1 MKATFKAQ
9 LTAEVVRELEGDQ
22 PLPEHGP
29 IEAELA
35 SSDLPVARK
44 IMLRAQRLSR
54 QHHLDVHIDK
64 ALRNSGLATLA
75 IGALFVALGALAA
88 SQAFSQV
95 TANTVNFYWLLTV
108 LLGFN
113 LLALLFWVIG
123 LTLAKLSGSHI
134 TSPLPRLQDLVNRWL
149 SSGSAAQQAYRA
161 VHGVLWSGDSGHWLL
176 SRMTHA
182 IWLSYLTGGLAMIL
196 LMLATRQFDFVW
208 ETTLLGPDTFVSLTE
223 TLSIIPAALGFSVPD
238 SAQVA
243 ASHPGIMREGDAGA
257 SRRAWAGLLLGCMV
271 VYGILPR
278 LLLLGVSQALLVR
291 ARGRFRLPLSDP
303 YYIGLRNRLM
313 PATRRFG
320 VVDPDRHQRPAVVP
334 VNPIATD
341 SRLPDN
347 AFFTGIELNPDQPWP
362 PGGIPAGDDLG
373 IVNDGPSQH
382 RVLDALATSGGRPL
396 VAVVPLMRS
405 PDRGLERLL
414 GALKARSRG
423 PLYLAL
429 SEADTDGRS
438 VDTNGRERDWF
449 RLAAGLGIGADSI
462 IRLRYRPRA
471 GDTSP
476 HAGPSPGVQGHD

>member
-1 MKATFKAQ
+1 MNATFKAQ
-9 LTAEVVRELEGDQ
+9 LTAEVVRELEGDE

-35 SSDLPVARK
+35 GSDLPVVRK
-44 IMLRAQRLSR
+44 ITLRAQRLGR
-54 QHHLDVHIDK
+54 RHHLDVHIDK
-64 ALRNSGLATLA
+64 ALRNTGLATLA
-75 IGALFVALGALAA
+75 IGALFVVLGALAA
-88 SQAFSQV
+88 SHAFSQV
-95 TANTVNFYWLLTV
+95 SANTVNFYWLLAV

-113 LLALLFWVIG
+113 LLALVFWAIG
-123 LTLAKLSGSHI
+123 LALSRLTNSRI
-134 TSPLPRLQDLVNRWL
+134 TSPLQHLQDLVNRWF
-149 SSGSAAQQAYRA
+149 SSGSAVQQVYRA
-161 VHGVLWSGDSGHWLL
+161 VHGVLWSGDSGRWLL

-182 IWLSYLTGGLAMIL
+182 FWLSYLAGGLAMIL

-223 TLSIIPAALGFSVPD
+223 TLSILPGTLGFSVPD

-243 ASHPGIMREGDAGA
+243 ASHPGVMREGDAGA

-278 LLLLGVSQALLVR
+278 LLLLGASQALLVR

-320 VVDPDRHQRPAVVP
+320 VVDPDRHQRPAAVP

-347 AFFTGIELNPDQPWP
+347 ALFTGIELNPDQPWP
-362 PGGIPAGDDLG
+362 PGGIPTGDDLG

-414 GALKARSRG
+414 GALKAHSRG

-429 SEADTDGRS
+429 SEADTEDRP
-438 VDTNGRERDWF
+438 VETNGRERDWF

-471 GDTSP
+471 DDMSP
-476 HAGPSPGVQGHD
+476 PPPGAQGHE